1 MSRTELTQVIYEST
15 QGIAKITLNRP
26 EKLNSFTTQM
36 HAELRSALDWVDQ
49 DPSIRVVLITGA
61 GKGFCAGQD
70 LADPDLKLDN
80 LTETLEQNYN
90 PLIARLTSMPQVVI
104 AAVNGVAAGAG
115 FNLALAADL
124 TLAGKKASLT
134 QAFIRIGLLPD
145 AGGTWFLPQKVG
157 LQKALGLAMTGK
169 KISGEEADQMGLI
182 WKAVDDESLMDE
194 AQQLAQ
200 ELAALP
206 SLALAEIKKAMYA
219 ANNNTLKQQLDIEA
233 AAQNRLGSSEDFRE
247 GVSAFLEKRPA
258 QFKGQ

>member
-1 MSRTELTQVIYEST
+1 
-15 QGIAKITLNRP
+15 
-26 EKLNSFTTQM
+26 
-36 HAELRSALDWVDQ
+36 
-49 DPSIRVVLITGA
+49 
-61 GKGFCAGQD
+61 
-70 LADPDLKLDN
+70 
-80 LTETLEQNYN
+80 
-90 PLIARLTSMPQVVI
+90 
-104 AAVNGVAAGAG
+104 
-115 FNLALAADL
+115 
-124 TLAGKKASLT
+124 
-134 QAFIRIGLLPD
+134 
-145 AGGTWFLPQKVG
+145 
-157 LQKALGLAMTGK
+157 MTGN

-233 AAQNRLGSSEDFRE
+233 AAQNRLGASEDFRE